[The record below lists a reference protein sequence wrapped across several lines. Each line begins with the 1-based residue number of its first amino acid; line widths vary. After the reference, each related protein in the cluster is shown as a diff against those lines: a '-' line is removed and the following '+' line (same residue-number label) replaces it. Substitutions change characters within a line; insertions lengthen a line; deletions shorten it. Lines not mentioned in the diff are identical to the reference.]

1 MSSLRDIRKRIR
13 AVSDTRQMT
22 RAMKVVSAVK
32 LRRAHD
38 QLLAIRPYATTFDA
52 VMSTLISRS
61 APGDLAHPLL
71 TRREVRKTE
80 LVVVT
85 SDRGFAGA
93 FSVNIGRQALSF
105 VAEQLAADHEV
116 FVSTVGRRG
125 HQYLRTRGVPPRRD
139 HPGLLGRL
147 SYAAADS
154 VAQELCER
162 FLEGTVD
169 AVVLLYNRFVSA
181 LALPTQAQLLPFEAG
196 ADGPAQSQVEYR
208 FEPARQ
214 PVLEQLVRRAMTVQL
229 WRALLES
236 STAEHAARMTA
247 MAKATHNADEV
258 IGSLRLSY
266 NRGRQAQI
274 TRELVEIVS
283 GAEALK

>member
-1 MSSLRDIRKRIR
+1 
-13 AVSDTRQMT
+13 
-22 RAMKVVSAVK
+22 MKVVSAVK

-38 QLLAIRPYATTFDA
+38 KLVAIRPYATTFDA
-52 VMSTLISRS
+52 VMSTLISRA
-61 APGDLAHPLL
+61 APGEPGHPLL
-71 TRREVRKTE
+71 TRRDVKKIE
-80 LVVVT
+80 LLVVT

-93 FSVNIGRQALSF
+93 FSANISRQTLSY
-105 VAEQLAADHEV
+105 VGDQLAAGLEV
-116 FVSTVGRRG
+116 FVTTIGRKG
-125 HQYLRTRGVPPRRD
+125 HHYLRTRGVTVRKD
-139 HPGLLGRL
+139 HPGLLSRL
-147 SYAAADS
+147 SYAAAES
-154 VAQELCER
+154 LAQELSER
-162 FLEGTVD
+162 FLDGTVD
-169 AVVLLYNRFVSA
+169 AVILLYNRFVSA
-181 LALPTQAQLLPFEAG
+181 IALPTQAQLLPFESG

-214 PVLEQLVRRAMTVQL
+214 TVLDQLVLRAVTVKI

-247 MAKATHNADEV
+247 MATATHNADEV